1 MVKANKLEKIY
12 NDKYFKE
19 QLYLRL
25 IRLIKMKKRKN
36 IFNLIRL
43 KKSAKFYDKVMT
55 FRQLLYIY
63 KSTLYT

>member
-43 KKSAKFYDKVMT
+43 KKSAKFYDEVMT